1 MRIYHHI
8 LVETTEKEG
17 KNKTNKQYFE
27 YNKTDFHEI
36 EKKIII
42 PFFGKEKIRIDGY
55 FLDAKDIIR
64 LVVKCSSLRV
74 EDYCSIENNK
84 KSFYIFRNKDIFLDN
99 KYLEDITEE
108 VLDSVSKKQ
117 INKIPKKQTEIN
129 IINDFD
135 KTKVFIV
142 HGHDNAAK
150 SETARFIEKMGLKA
164 IILHEQVSS
173 GKTIIEKIEEYSNVG
188 FGIVLYT
195 PCDLGAKKENSNKL
209 QARARQNVI
218 FEHGYLTAKLGRKN
232 VCALIKNQVEIPN
245 DLSGV
250 VYTLMDADEGWQLK
264 LAKELKAAGY
274 DIDFNL
280 L

>member
-17 KNKTNKQYFE
+17 ENKTNKQYFE